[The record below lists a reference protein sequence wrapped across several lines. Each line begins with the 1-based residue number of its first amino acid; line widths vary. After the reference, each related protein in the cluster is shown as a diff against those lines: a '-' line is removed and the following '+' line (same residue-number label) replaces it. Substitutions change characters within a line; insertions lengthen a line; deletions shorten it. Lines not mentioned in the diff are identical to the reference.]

1 MFDLPPPFSLS
12 GVTGGAP
19 VGIETYFHVKG
30 NVNPKL
36 LHVKLTSPEG
46 DVVPVTPAPSEN
58 PTFHKFIYTPTKP
71 GKHTLNIDKDGT
83 PIPGSPFFP
92 VFTAKTDPTRCL
104 PDGPGLTRGKV
115 GTPANFT
122 VDCHRAGPGSL
133 QVTINS
139 PSGADVP
146 TTITGDSTYNVQYTP
161 EEAGPHNIVILFADH
176 QVKGSPFT
184 AIVYDPSKVVASG
197 DGLSHGVTG
206 EKAEFTIRTEGAGPG
221 APVVKVMG
229 PWRSVP
235 CDVKEIDE
243 HLYKCSYTPEEGGAH
258 PINIVFAGEEVPGSP
273 FTAQVEEAI
282 PVDAH
287 KVKVDGPHCPQM
299 HRGPVSGVCDVSEA
313 GDGQLTATCYSKK
326 YGDVPVEVGPQENG
340 SHKILF
346 NPPGKDVFHLSVL
359 WDGDHVPGSP
369 FDIDL
374 NPPLANEVRVD
385 GPHPCPDGIGP
396 VHAYIDTSDAGDGIL
411 DVKSSGE
418 RLGPVEVK
426 VVEKD
431 ACVYDASFEA
441 SQPDIYHMDVK
452 WSGVHVPGSTFRIPV
467 DLGEGLCTQEVLE
480 DVESAYVPASF
491 SDVYDSGESK
501 EYQEPDIPESIPSF
515 HVGEKLSVT
524 VDKEGQGDAGHV
536 TADCHGDT
544 AGPVPVNMIKNSDGT
559 YTATIDP
566 RVPDLYT
573 VNVLMDGEHV
583 PSSPFKVRYLPPQT
597 DATKCRVYNRPPPEK
612 RLVAHD
618 DIMYNVDASK
628 AGAGDL
634 TVQSEGPSGGKTNT
648 NLQVVPKEGSD
659 FKIIYTPTKA
669 GTHKHYIY
677 WSKEAIPD
685 SPVEFEVSPRDI
697 PVYPW
702 SKVIGID
709 YEFPGLKPKDLSG
722 HVIHQPTGKKLKLG
736 VEKNKAEPEK
746 AHVTFKPTDA
756 GIYEIHILHHKNHVR
771 GSPFEVR
778 VLEPPNPNKVKVNG
792 LEDAK
797 CYVGDSVAFSVDC
810 TEAGT
815 GELLVKADSPS
826 KDDEPSQLDTV
837 DNHNNTYDGTY
848 IPSTVGDHQLHV
860 KWADQPVPGSP
871 FTIKAIPVEEPKMDA
886 GLTIVEVGQP
896 VDIQLVDKPDDEIV
910 AQAIGDRTGSAHVSV
925 QREDDGHHRVI
936 FEPLLEDDYTV
947 NVLLNESHIDGSPF
961 RVKAL
966 DKTTIFAD
974 GEEGVP
980 TTITEVEVNSS
991 VNFVLRPGPIEGDP
1005 EVRVIGPSGPLDTS
1019 TVSTDEGRY
1028 ITHFKPDEEGEYY
1041 CNAKH
1046 NNAHL
1051 KGSPFRVLAVDKM
1064 KSDPTKCFILP
1075 EDLEVMSTPFEHN
1088 QLVNFR
1094 VSTLNA
1100 GPGTLNVTSRG
1111 PSKADVVITDNKDG
1125 IYSVKFS
1132 PSEPGKYKLDVTWDD
1147 VNIKGSPCN
1156 IVVKGLRK
1164 SRVLTGLDLS
1174 NVPFRVGKPHK
1185 FKIHCD
1191 DLGDGPFDV
1200 QVEPPTDAS
1209 ITIRDLGKQTYHVTL
1224 VPKEP
1229 GVHKVSVLHSNQHIL
1244 GSPFSCQFQQ
1254 LGDASKC
1261 RLLEDAEEQ
1270 QHEVGE
1276 EVSFMV
1282 TTEGAGPGTLSASVE
1297 NVQKKTSRPADV
1309 KQLDETTYRVTFDP
1323 GQEEEYLLSI
1333 KYDNAH
1339 IVGSPFRL
1347 SFSTP
1352 PDPSQCRAEGEG
1364 IISAQ
1369 ENQESTFV
1377 IITDGTNS
1385 DLKVEIEG
1393 SFEKVEP
1400 VISPP
1405 ENGKYTVTY
1414 TPKFPGEYKIQVLW
1428 NDEAIPGSPFR
1439 VKSYSP
1445 SDPSSINLDKDTVK
1459 DSVLGKPF
1467 SFTVNSE
1474 PGNDG
1479 ELTIVAH
1486 GPNKVVDGTIV
1497 DNGDGTF
1504 GATFDPPEPGKYM
1517 VHIRY
1522 NGQHIN
1528 GSPFKVKVASPPMP
1542 EKVKAYGPGLE
1553 DGVVGREGSFVVE
1566 TKEAGAGT
1574 LAVRVHGPKG
1584 AFKINMKRDPTSERT
1599 ILVRYDPT
1607 SVGEYTVDITWSET
1621 HIPGSPFKVQ
1631 VRPEEEKPV

>member
-1 MFDLPPPFSLS
+1 MYLVFRARYADYFLKPFFNFVSYLS
-12 GVTGGAP
+12 
-19 VGIETYFHVKG
+19 VGDF
-30 NVNPKL
+30 PQQ
-36 LHVKLTSPEG
+36 
-46 DVVPVTPAPSEN
+46 
-58 PTFHKFIYTPTKP
+58 
-71 GKHTLNIDKDGT
+71 HTL
-83 PIPGSPFFP
+83 
-92 VFTAKTDPTRCL
+92 V
-104 PDGPGLTRGKV
+104 
-115 GTPANFT
+115 
-122 VDCHRAGPGSL
+122 AGWGWM
-133 QVTINS
+133 
-139 PSGADVP
+139 
-146 TTITGDSTYNVQYTP
+146 
-161 EEAGPHNIVILFADH
+161 EEKN
-176 QVKGSPFT
+176 KGSPFT

-221 APVVKVMG
+221 KPVVKVMG

-235 CDVKEIDE
+235 CDVEEVDE
-243 HLYKCSYTPEEGGAH
+243 HLYKCSYTPEEEGIH
-258 PINIVFAGEEVPGSP
+258 HINIVFADEDVPGSP

-282 PVDAH
+282 PVDAR

-326 YGDVPVEVGPQENG
+326 YGDVPVEVGPRENG
-340 SHKILF
+340 NHQVLF

-359 WDGDHVPGSP
+359 WSGDHVPGSP

-396 VHAYIDTSDAGDGIL
+396 VHAYIDTSDAGDGVL

-441 SQPDIYHMDVK
+441 FQPDIYHMDVK
-452 WSGVHVPGSTFRIPV
+452 WSGVHVPGSTFRIPI

-515 HVGEKLSVT
+515 HIGEKLSVT
-524 VDKEGQGDAGHV
+524 MDKEGQGDAGHV
-536 TADCHGDT
+536 TADCRGDT
-544 AGPVPVNMIKNSDGT
+544 AGPVPVSMTKNSDGT

-612 RLVAHD
+612 RLIAHN

-677 WSKEAIPD
+677 WSKEAIPN

-709 YEFPGLKPKDLSG
+709 YEFLGLNPKDLSG
-722 HVIHQPTGKKLKLG
+722 HVIYQPTGKKLKLS

-771 GSPFEVR
+771 GSPFEVH

-826 KDDEPSQLDTV
+826 KDNEPSQLDIV
-837 DNHNNTYDGTY
+837 DNHNNSYDGTY

-871 FTIKAIPVEEPKMDA
+871 FTIK
-886 GLTIVEVGQP
+886 
-896 VDIQLVDKPDDEIV
+896 
-910 AQAIGDRTGSAHVSV
+910 V
-925 QREDDGHHRVI
+925 Q
-936 FEPLLEDDYTV
+936 
-947 NVLLNESHIDGSPF
+947 SDGS
-961 RVKAL
+961 KEEIG
-966 DKTTIFAD
+966 TT
-974 GEEGVP
+974 
-980 TTITEVEVNSS
+980 N
-991 VNFVLRPGPIEGDP
+991 DP
-1005 EVRVIGPSGPLDTS
+1005 S
-1019 TVSTDEGRY
+1019 
-1028 ITHFKPDEEGEYY
+1028 
-1041 CNAKH
+1041 
-1046 NNAHL
+1046 
-1051 KGSPFRVLAVDKM
+1051 
-1064 KSDPTKCFILP
+1064 KCFILP

-1156 IVVKGLRK
+1156 IVVKGQRK

-1297 NVQKKTSRPADV
+1297 NVQKNTSRPADV

-1333 KYDNAH
+1333 KYNNAN

-1347 SFSTP
+1347 SSSTP
-1352 PDPSQCRAEGEG
+1352 PDPTQCRAEGEG

-1369 ENQESTFV
+1369 ENKESTFV

-1528 GSPFKVKVASPPMP
+1528 GSPFKVKVASPPIP

-1553 DGVVGREGSFVVE
+1553 DGVVGREWSFVVE

-1631 VRPEEEKPV
+1631 VRPEEDKPE

>member
-1 MFDLPPPFSLS
+1 MEGSQDRLDDGEWVWQWVCLCTVLLISIHLVAES
-12 GVTGGAP
+12 D
-19 VGIETYFHVKG
+19 ETE
-30 NVNPKL
+30 VNKF
-36 LHVKLTSPEG
+36 TQSA
-46 DVVPVTPAPSEN
+46 VVMA
-58 PTFHKFIYTPTKP
+58 
-71 GKHTLNIDKDGT
+71 
-83 PIPGSPFFP
+83 
-92 VFTAKTDPTRCL
+92 TDYIL
-104 PDGPGLTRGKV
+104 V
-115 GTPANFT
+115 GTPTNFT
-122 VDCHRAGPGSL
+122 VDWPCSGPGSL

-146 TTITGDSTYNVQYTP
+146 ATITGDSTYNVQYTP
-161 EEAGPHNIVILFADH
+161 EEAGPHNIVILYADH

-197 DGLSHGVTG
+197 DGLSHGVPGEKAEFTIHTEGAGPGAPVVKVIGCTQNVPCDVKEVDEHLYKCSYTPEEGIHHINIVFADEDVPGSPFTAQVESPSFFDQVTVKDVPKGKLYATRLYSVTVDATRAGSGEVRGVLESSSSSAPVCSVLESVKNVYSVRFTPTDRGKLTLHLYYGNREIPSSPLNFNVLDIRDITLTPPTPGKLGVFVVDHPYSYIVSTSDTSESVTVTAYGSHTGTKVAADISYLGNAKYKATVICPKVDGYDVLVYYGEEPVNHARCRLNVMDKPHPEYILCTQPTLMRDVVTLEADVSKSGPGSLTAIVTGDRTGSVSVEVKTKSRGHRSLSFKAATPDLYRVSVLWNDIEVPGSPFIVDTRPHPNRVVASGDGLSHCLTG

-221 APVVKVMG
+221 TPVIKVMG
-229 PWRSVP
+229 PTHNVP

-243 HLYKCSYTPEEGGAH
+243 HLYKCSYTPQEEGIH
-258 PINIVFAGEEVPGSP
+258 HIDIVFAGEEIPGSP

-385 GPHPCPDGIGP
+385 GPHLCPDGIGP
-396 VHAYIDTSDAGDGIL
+396 VHAYIDTSDAGDGVL

-431 ACVYDASFEA
+431 ACVYDTLFEA
-441 SQPDIYHMDVK
+441 FQPDIYHMDVK

-467 DLGEGLCTQEVLE
+467 DLGEGLCIQEVLE

-536 TADCHGDT
+536 TADCRGNT
-544 AGPVPVNMIKNSDGT
+544 AGPVPVNMMKNSDGT

-746 AHVTFKPTDA
+746 AHVSFKPTDA
-756 GIYEIHILHHKNHVR
+756 CIYEIHILHHKNHVR
-771 GSPFEVR
+771 GSPFKVHI
-778 VLEPPNPNKVKVNG
+778 LKPPNPNKVKVNG

-871 FTIKAIPVEEPKMDA
+871 FTIKVQSDGTKEEM
-886 GLTIVEVGQP
+886 G
-896 VDIQLVDKPDDEIV
+896 
-910 AQAIGDRTGSAHVSV
+910 
-925 QREDDGHHRVI
+925 
-936 FEPLLEDDYTV
+936 
-947 NVLLNESHIDGSPF
+947 
-961 RVKAL
+961 
-966 DKTTIFAD
+966 TT
-974 GEEGVP
+974 
-980 TTITEVEVNSS
+980 
-991 VNFVLRPGPIEGDP
+991 
-1005 EVRVIGPSGPLDTS
+1005 
-1019 TVSTDEGRY
+1019 
-1028 ITHFKPDEEGEYY
+1028 
-1041 CNAKH
+1041 
-1046 NNAHL
+1046 
-1051 KGSPFRVLAVDKM
+1051 
-1064 KSDPTKCFILP
+1064 SDPSKCFILL

-1147 VNIKGSPCN
+1147 VNIKGSPFEVMVN
-1156 IVVKGLRK
+1156 GDKDWWAI
-1164 SRVLTGLDLS
+1164 TGMDLS
-1174 NVPFRVGKPHK
+1174 NIRFALNEKHPFTV
-1185 FKIHCD
+1185 FCD

-1339 IVGSPFRL
+1339 IVGSPCSL
-1347 SFSTP
+1347 
-1352 PDPSQCRAEGEG
+1352 
-1364 IISAQ
+1364 I
-1369 ENQESTFV
+1369 
-1377 IITDGTNS
+1377 
-1385 DLKVEIEG
+1385 
-1393 SFEKVEP
+1393 
-1400 VISPP
+1400 
-1405 ENGKYTVTY
+1405 
-1414 TPKFPGEYKIQVLW
+1414 
-1428 NDEAIPGSPFR
+1428 
-1439 VKSYSP
+1439 
-1445 SDPSSINLDKDTVK
+1445 
-1459 DSVLGKPF
+1459 
-1467 SFTVNSE
+1467 
-1474 PGNDG
+1474 
-1479 ELTIVAH
+1479 
-1486 GPNKVVDGTIV
+1486 
-1497 DNGDGTF
+1497 
-1504 GATFDPPEPGKYM
+1504 
-1517 VHIRY
+1517 
-1522 NGQHIN
+1522 
-1528 GSPFKVKVASPPMP
+1528 
-1542 EKVKAYGPGLE
+1542 LE
-1553 DGVVGREGSFVVE
+1553 
-1566 TKEAGAGT
+1566 
-1574 LAVRVHGPKG
+1574 H
-1584 AFKINMKRDPTSERT
+1584 
-1599 ILVRYDPT
+1599 
-1607 SVGEYTVDITWSET
+1607 
-1621 HIPGSPFKVQ
+1621 
-1631 VRPEEEKPV
+1631 